1 MDSPDG
7 NQSHDMEQDVLDT
20 TLSGTTPMRGKSGRP
35 KALVWEF
42 FDDLGRDHRSHRH
55 VARCRFCQYEW
66 PSARVSQL
74 KNHVLVGCKKIDPM
88 LRAQYLEGESA
99 MTALEGMNV
108 NKANGRGV
116 SLAGVVGGGVGGV
129 EESINKALPLT
140 EGSGGPLPLTPATKI
155 NGKRKLDQITPP
167 AVAAEEVHVLL
178 LKWLLTSA
186 LPFHVI
192 DNPFFAKAL
201 RSLNPSYLCPSSL
214 IMAGPFLQREHQL
227 LQHYARQLIVQQ
239 DCFSLGLDGWYELDG
254 RFVMAVYLLFKEK
267 RSILWKIVVL
277 SEPSSLLLA
286 DRVREQWQ
294 SLVQEFGREK
304 IVSVV
309 SSQVP
314 EVFQIVHEQQEEMEG
329 LLRGLCLQ
337 TATTGIILAIA
348 SEGCFLDTILSA
360 QKAVQCILSSDKL
373 MAILSQTTA
382 AMQAVTLSPL
392 VAIIEDDVTSV
403 YLSLRSVAGL
413 ERVVIKMLNDG
424 SEWPAA
430 LQCFLSQEFWSSL
443 SLLCA
448 LLAPLH
454 TIQLHLLAPETC
466 FSEVIVLWAAYVL
479 HMERLS
485 AELGDNSLRSTLI
498 NEINQVTALLDPNI
512 CRLAL
517 FLDPRYRVIAVREE
531 GFKSVLRTAVE
542 VMKARGL
549 NEEDC
554 RVFAGQWFPYKDN
567 ASPYCD
573 ASYGEEGPRAWWL
586 GFTSKPGCALL
597 SSLSLLIADLPVQ
610 LSGSRQP
617 LTLKGERQGME
628 EYLKHERN
636 VNVGMMKQA
645 LRTFFDH
652 SLSSSASTSMQ
663 PTSSSSSSAS
673 SAIPSTTTNPS
684 NVVSTHRT
692 DLLWS
697 SDEAARVSD
706 RSSLS
711 PDTLRLLLLQHQQR
725 LLDVKQHSSP
735 ADVVLHRLPGLCYE
749 VDVFTSL
756 SQRLAQGEG
765 VQVIPNTRRASGRED
780 FSVDDLIMEFDA

>member
-7 NQSHDMEQDVLDT
+7 NQSHDMEQEVLET
-20 TLSGTTPMRGKSGRP
+20 SLTGTTPMRGKSGRP

-74 KNHVLVGCKKIDPM
+74 KNHVLVACKKIDPM

-99 MTALEGMNV
+99 MSALEGMNA
-108 NKANGRGV
+108 NKANGRG
-116 SLAGVVGGGVGGV
+116 AAAGGGLGGV
-129 EESINKALPLT
+129 EESNNKALPLT
-140 EGSGGPLPLTPATKI
+140 EGGPLPLTPATKI
-155 NGKRKLDQITPP
+155 NGKRKLDQIAPS

-201 RSLNPSYLCPSSL
+201 RSLNPSYLCPSSV

-254 RFVMAVYLLFKEK
+254 RFVLAVYLLFKEK
-267 RSILWKIVVL
+267 RSILWKIAVL
-277 SEPSSLLLA
+277 SEPSSLMLA

-294 SLVQEFGREK
+294 CLVKEFGREK

-309 SSQVP
+309 SSQLP
-314 EVFQIVHEQQEEMEG
+314 EIFQIVHEQQEETEG

-337 TATTGIILAIA
+337 TATTRIILAIA
-348 SEGCFLDTILSA
+348 SEGCFLDIILSA
-360 QKAVQCILSSDKL
+360 HKAVQCILSSDKL
-373 MAILSQTTA
+373 IAILSQTTA
-382 AMQAVTLSPL
+382 AMQVALSPL
-392 VAIIEDDVTSV
+392 VAIMEDDVTSL
-403 YLSLRSVAGL
+403 YLSLRSVAAL
-413 ERVVIKMLNDG
+413 ERVLVKMLNDG

-485 AELGDNSLRSTLI
+485 AELGESLRSTLI
-498 NEINQVTALLDPNI
+498 NEINQVTALLDPNV

-517 FLDPRYRVIAVREE
+517 FLDPRYRVVAVRED
-531 GFKSVLRTAVE
+531 GFKGVLRTAIE

-549 NEEDC
+549 SEEDC

-573 ASYGEEGPRAWWL
+573 ASFGEEGPRAWWL
-586 GFTSKPGCALL
+586 GFASKPGCALL

-610 LSGSRQP
+610 LSGPRQP
-617 LTLKGERQGME
+617 LTLKGERQGVE

-645 LRTFFDH
+645 LRTFFEH
-652 SLSSSASTSMQ
+652 SLSSSASVQ
-663 PTSSSSSSAS
+663 PSSSSSSSAV
-673 SAIPSTTTNPS
+673 PSTTNPS
-684 NVVSTHRT
+684 STVGTHRI

-697 SDEAARVSD
+697 GDEGARDSH
-706 RSSLS
+706 RSLS
-711 PDTLRLLLLQHQQR
+711 PENLRLLLLQCQQR
-725 LLDVKQHSSP
+725 LLDAKRHSP
-735 ADVVLHRLPGLCYE
+735 VDVVLHRLPGLCYE

-765 VQVIPNTRRASGRED
+765 VQVLPTRRTSGRED